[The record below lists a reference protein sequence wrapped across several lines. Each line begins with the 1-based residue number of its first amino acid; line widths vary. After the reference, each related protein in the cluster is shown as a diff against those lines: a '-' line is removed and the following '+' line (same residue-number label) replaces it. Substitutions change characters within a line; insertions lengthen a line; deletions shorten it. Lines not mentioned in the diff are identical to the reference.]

1 MTAYCRV
8 SIKSQEQLDSL
19 TAQECYYEGRTK
31 THPNWKFAGIYSD
44 IGSGTT
50 IRGRKQFNA
59 LVSACM
65 RGKIDMVLAKLAH
78 RFARNTVN
86 ALKMIRMLR
95 RRKVDIYFEADDI

>member
-1 MTAYCRV
+1 MSR
-8 SIKSQEQLDSL
+8 IQEQLDSL